1 MCIKYVSE
9 AKKDVRA
16 PRIGLGMVVT
26 YCVGTQNQARV
37 LTSAE
42 SSSQPPFLIFFVL
55 SNF

>member
-1 MCIKYVSE
+1 MCIKYMSE

-37 LTSAE
+37 L
-42 SSSQPPFLIFFVL
+42 
-55 SNF
+55 

>member
-16 PRIGLGMVVT
+16 PRIGLGMVGI

-37 LTSAE
+37 L
-42 SSSQPPFLIFFVL
+42 
-55 SNF
+55 